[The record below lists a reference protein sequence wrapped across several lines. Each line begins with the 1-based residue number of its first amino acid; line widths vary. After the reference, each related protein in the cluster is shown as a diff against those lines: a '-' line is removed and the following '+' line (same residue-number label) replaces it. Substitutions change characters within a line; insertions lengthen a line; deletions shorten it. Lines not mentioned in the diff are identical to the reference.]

1 MAQAAGVKSII
12 LDPGIDFAKQK
23 EDNLTIYREFSQLL
37 KFHYPILLPVSRKT
51 VVGEVLGRVNPLDR
65 DAGTSASV
73 VQGVCGGAH
82 IFRVHNVRAMFDTVK
97 TVHEVLKV

>member
-1 MAQAAGVKSII
+1 
-12 LDPGIDFAKQK
+12 
-23 EDNLTIYREFSQLL
+23 
-37 KFHYPILLPVSRKT
+37 
-51 VVGEVLGRVNPLDR
+51 VGEVLGRVNPLDR